1 MSNTYGN
8 APIAL
13 NSIRKL
19 LENYFTQQLEP
30 TLADL
35 GDQDFQTRVELL
47 TDEFCDAFEDNVED
61 YIQIVLDFA
70 ELYFEKCVN
79 ASEDFDSDENGATS
93 NTVIEIGERI
103 R

>member
-35 GDQDFQTRVELL
+35 GDQDFRTRVELL

-70 ELYFEKCVN
+70 E
-79 ASEDFDSDENGATS
+79 
-93 NTVIEIGERI
+93 
-103 R
+103 

>member
-70 ELYFEKCVN
+70 ELYLEKCFN